1 MTMGVSYRGLGR
13 PRVQLLSLSFL
24 GLANAAINNDATP
37 YEIKFNDTA
46 SVGPDGKWRVDA
58 V

>member
-1 MTMGVSYRGLGR
+1 MNMGFSYGGLGR
-13 PRVQLLSLSFL
+13 SRVQLLSLSIL
-24 GLANAAINNDATP
+24 GLASAAINNDATP

-46 SVGPDGKWRVDA
+46 SVGPDGKCRVDA